1 MIVYDVTSSQWCNG
15 IDPNIAELAEAKAL
29 LQGMIETHGAKL
41 REKITFPTSPVEMSS
56 WPIKFAEAIKYSAT
70 KDPADAPILS
80 IEASTRGVT
89 LDSLAQR
96 VFNNSQQLTVV
107 EAMIAGIVG
116 RHKDAVDQL
125 NDINTVLAYDWS
137 IGWPLTL

>member
-1 MIVYDVTSSQWCNG
+1 MIVYDVVSSQWCNG
-15 IDPNIAELAEAKAL
+15 INPDIAELAEAKTL
-29 LQGMIETHGAKL
+29 LQEMIEAHGAKL
-41 REKITFPTSPVEMSS
+41 REKITFPTSPVEMAS
-56 WPIKFAEAIKYSAT
+56 WPIKFAEATKYSVT

-80 IEASTRGVT
+80 IEASTRGVS

-116 RHKDAVDQL
+116 RHKDAVSQL
-125 NDINTVLAYDWS
+125 PDIDTVFSYDWS